1 MGETICIVSQKG
13 GVGKTLT
20 AVNMAAA
27 LALAGKKT
35 LLIDCDP
42 QGSATSISGIY
53 KRKFLLTLEDGL
65 LGRAPLSRIMAQSC
79 VYYLQVIPAPFG
91 RTHQAANLSSAPGAE
106 RVLKNFL
113 MDDNWRF
120 DYIVIDTPAS
130 FGMLT
135 LSALA
140 ASDSVLIPV
149 QCEYLAYRSLQ
160 QTIRTVVTVKNAYR
174 LPLELAGILFTM
186 VEQDDGLSH
195 VILRS
200 ARRRMGEKVFE
211 TAIPWNAQLRNS
223 PAFERPLV
231 VQDIFSI
238 GAKCYMALAAEVMK
252 RRLGP
257 ASRRGD

>member
-42 QGSATSISGIY
+42 QGSATSISGVY

-65 LGRAPLSRIMAQSC
+65 LGRAPLHRIMAQSC
-79 VYYLQVIPAPFG
+79 VYYLQVVPAPFG

-113 MDDNWRF
+113 MDDSWRF

-149 QCEYLAYRSLQ
+149 QCEFLAYRSLQ
-160 QTIRTVVTVKNAYR
+160 QTIQTVVTVRNAYR

-186 VEQDDGLSH
+186 VEQDAGLSH
-195 VILRS
+195 VIVRS
-200 ARRRMGEKVFE
+200 ARRRMGERVFE
-211 TAIPWNAQLRNS
+211 TLILRDAQLRDS

-238 GAKCYMALAAEVMK
+238 GAKCYIALAAEVMK

-257 ASRRGD
+257 TVRNGK